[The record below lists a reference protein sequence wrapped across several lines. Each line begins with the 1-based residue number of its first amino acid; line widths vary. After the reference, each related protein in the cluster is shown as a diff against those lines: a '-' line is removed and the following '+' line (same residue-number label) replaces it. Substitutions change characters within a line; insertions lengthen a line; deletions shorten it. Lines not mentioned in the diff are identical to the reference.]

1 MRVPVRQILA
11 GFEIM
16 GGHLV
21 VVMVVLASIIKMGG
35 SEDTR
40 GRQVVACSLA
50 GRLLGW
56 HLTRIV
62 VVDGG
67 GF

>member
-1 MRVPVRQILA
+1 
-11 GFEIM
+11 M

-21 VVMVVLASIIKMGG
+21 VVMVVLTSIVKMGG

-40 GRQVVACSLA
+40 GRQVVACRLA
-50 GRLLGW
+50 TGWLLGW
-56 HLTRIV
+56 HLTRVV

-67 GF
+67 GFGGCCG